1 VKIIAIALLII
12 LITGGFGF
20 IVYRQVSRRQL
31 KRAELSRRMR
41 ELELTVIRTQMNPHF
56 MYNCLNSIQNLV
68 QKNQNEQAH
77 LYLSKFASLVRQ
89 VLNNSKKEE
98 IPLSKELDSVQEYI
112 ELEQLRFDFG
122 FKLEVAEG
130 VDLNAI
136 FVPPML
142 LQPFVEN
149 ANLHGLLL
157 KKSDRLLVIRI
168 VKAHVKITLWSKIMG
183 LVARLPAIRTR
194 KGTVRGFYCAGT
206 AFHSC
211 RIKRGSITN

>member
-1 VKIIAIALLII
+1 LGRDGLILYDRDVDSPLLQNAIEELQTPHLLKGASNFVLKIIALSLLGIII
-12 LITGGFGF
+12 LAGFAF
-20 IVYRQVSRRQL
+20 IVYRQVSRRKL
-31 KRAELSRRMR
+31 KRAELSRKMR

-149 ANLHGLLL
+149 AILHGLLL
-157 KKSDRLLVIRI
+157 KNSDR
-168 VKAHVKITLWSKIMG
+168 
-183 LVARLPAIRTR
+183 
-194 KGTVRGFYCAGT
+194 
-206 AFHSC
+206 
-211 RIKRGSITN
+211 

>member
-1 VKIIAIALLII
+1 
-12 LITGGFGF
+12 
-20 IVYRQVSRRQL
+20 
-31 KRAELSRRMR
+31 MR

-136 FVPPML
+136 FVPP
-142 LQPFVEN
+142 
-149 ANLHGLLL
+149 
-157 KKSDRLLVIRI
+157 
-168 VKAHVKITLWSKIMG
+168 HVAATLCG
-183 LVARLPAIRTR
+183 ERHPAWTSPEEKRSVTCDPHR
-194 KGTVRGFYCAGT
+194 KRAC
-206 AFHSC
+206 
-211 RIKRGSITN
+211 